1 MNPLFD
7 LTGKVAVVTG
17 GAGLLGLR
25 HCEVLLA
32 AGARVVCLDLH
43 LPEGNAWERLKEKTF
58 GLETAAM
65 TPIAMDITDLHGL
78 QKVVETLH
86 RTTGLVDILVNN
98 ACNNPKVE
106 GGYSEEWKVGSL
118 AQWNADLAVGL
129 TGPYLCSQVFGSV
142 MVLRGKGVIL
152 NIASELAIIAPD
164 QRLYR
169 KPGLLE
175 HQQPIKP
182 TSYSVVKH
190 GLIGLTKWLATYYA
204 GKGVRVNSLSP
215 GGVENGQDVEWIS
228 RYVNTIP
235 LGRMSQPNDYQ
246 GAVLFL
252 CSDASAFMTGAN
264 LVMDGGRSCW

>member
-1 MNPLFD
+1 MKDLFD

-32 AGARVVCLDLH
+32 AGAKVVSLDKRT
-43 LPEGNAWERLKEKTF
+43 PEADPFNDVRDEDGRRRMWWLMA
-58 GLETAAM
+58 
-65 TPIAMDITDLHGL
+65 DVTDLESLSLADKKMRLNWGL
-78 QKVVETLH
+78 NPP
-86 RTTGLVDILVNN
+86 DILINN
-98 ACNNPKVE
+98 ACNNPRMAE
-106 GGYSEEWKVGSL
+106 TASWEMHSPQQWK
-118 AQWNADLAVGL
+118 ADLEVGL
-129 TGPYLCSQVFGSV
+129 TGPYLCSMFWGSG
-142 MVLRGKGVIL
+142 MAQRGSGVIL
-152 NIASELAIIAPD
+152 NIASEYGIIAPD

-169 KPGLLE
+169 RPGLLE

-215 GGVENGQDVEWIS
+215 GGVENGQPEEFVE
-228 RYVNTIP
+228 RYVNTVP
-235 LGRMSQPNDYQ
+235 LGRMSTPSDYQ

-252 CSDASAFMTGAN
+252 CSEASAFMTGAN